1 MMPLQNILQ
10 GNYNTGE
17 SPYQIKLPIE
27 LGVKIA
33 DNDPVRLLDSLVDAM
48 DLTELNNSYGRR
60 GKKTAKKN
68 CAKKI
73 WNLFSATMAHSF
85 GSTVPFRQKD
95 LSQS

>member
-17 SPYQIKLPIE
+17 SPYQIILPIE

-33 DNDPVRLLDSLVDAM
+33 DNDPVRLLDSLVNAM

-60 GKKTAKKN
+60 VKKTASPEKLF
-68 CAKKI
+68 KI
-73 WNLFSATMAHSF
+73 VVFCKRGSCFVFVVNL
-85 GSTVPFRQKD
+85 
-95 LSQS
+95 